1 MTLLLIAAG
10 AAVGAPA
17 RFLTDIVLAHYAGRR
32 LPWGTLAV
40 NVFGSGIAVFLAV
53 AVADPGWT
61 ALLATGFCG
70 ALTTYS
76 TLSYETLVLV
86 EEGRWRAA
94 AANVGLNL
102 TGGLAAGLAGLALA
116 RLVTG

>member
-17 RFLTDIVLAHYAGRR
+17 RFLTDLVVAHYAGRH
-32 LPWGTLAV
+32 LPWGTLIV
-40 NVFGSGIAVFLAV
+40 NVVGSGLAV
-53 AVADPGWT
+53 YLTVAIADPAWT

-76 TLSYETLVLV
+76 TLSYETLLLV
-86 EEGRWRAA
+86 ENGRWHHALWNVAA
-94 AANVGLNL
+94 NL
-102 TGGLAAGLAGLALA
+102 TGGLAAGLIGFAAAHLT
-116 RLVTG
+116 TG

>member
-10 AAVGAPA
+10 AALGAPA
-17 RFLTDIVLAHYAGRR
+17 RFLTDLVVAHYAGRH

-40 NVFGSGIAVFLAV
+40 NVTGSGLAVFLAV
-53 AVADPGWT
+53 ALADPGWT

-76 TLSYETLVLV
+76 TLSYETLRLI
-86 EEGRWRAA
+86 EDGRWHHAL
-94 AANVGLNL
+94 ANVVANL
-102 TGGLAAGLAGLALA
+102 AGGLAAGLIGLAAAHL
-116 RLVTG
+116 LVA